1 MESESMSQFRPLVKD
16 LNSSSQIFT
25 LLKQQI
31 EKRKVFSQLNFQDY
45 KYSFIIN
52 NISARFQKHTNMR
65 EELQKFIRQQI
76 ADQQAQNTELKE
88 ILS

>member
-1 MESESMSQFRPLVKD
+1 
-16 LNSSSQIFT
+16 
-25 LLKQQI
+25 
-31 EKRKVFSQLNFQDY
+31 
-45 KYSFIIN
+45 
-52 NISARFQKHTNMR
+52 MR